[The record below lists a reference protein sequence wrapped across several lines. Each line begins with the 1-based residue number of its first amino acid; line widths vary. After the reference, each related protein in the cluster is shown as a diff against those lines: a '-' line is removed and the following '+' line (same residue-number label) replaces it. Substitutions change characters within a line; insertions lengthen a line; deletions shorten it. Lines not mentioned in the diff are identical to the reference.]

1 MTWASLVARYQLGR
15 ELGRGGMGAVYEC
28 SCRQT
33 GRRIALKLSTNDN
46 GSVAQAYY
54 LREAK
59 IAASIH
65 HPNVARVIG
74 HGVSE
79 GQVWIAMEA
88 VEGGTLADRMLLSSF
103 GLRHR
108 LRVVRDLAAVL
119 ADLHLM
125 GVVHNDLK
133 PANIMFALDGS
144 LRLIDFGIADVRGH
158 RTPRALLLAGTP
170 YAIPPEKLIGDG
182 SDHRAD
188 IFQLGVLAYDLFCDH
203 HPWER
208 SNTFGTAYAICTE
221 EPSGFMESLSTRSRE
236 TPEEMSRMAPLIA
249 ASLARQPEN
258 RPSSTHTWVTTLDA
272 ILATIIELEEPV
284 WGDTGGLALV
294 CSGQT
299 ARA

>member
-1 MTWASLVARYQLGR
+1 MMTWASLVARYQLGR

-33 GRRIALKLSTNDN
+33 GRRIALKLSTNDV
-46 GSVAQAYY
+46 GTIAQSYY
-54 LREAK
+54 RREAK
-59 IAASIH
+59 IVAGIH

-79 GQVWIAMEA
+79 GRVWIAMEA

-103 GLRHR
+103 GLRPR
-108 LRVVRDLAAVL
+108 LRVLRELAAVL
-119 ADLHLM
+119 ADLHLA

-133 PANIMFALDGS
+133 PANIMFAVDGS
-144 LRLIDFGIADVRGH
+144 LRLIDFGIADLRGH

-170 YAIPPEKLIGDG
+170 YAIPPEKLTGDS

-188 IFQLGVLAYDLFCDH
+188 IFQLGVLAYDVFCDH

-221 EPSGFMESLSTRSRE
+221 APSDFMASLSTRSRE
-236 TPEEMSRMAPLIA
+236 HPEEMALIAPLIA
-249 ASLARQPEN
+249 ASLARQPEH
-258 RPSSTHTWVTTLDA
+258 RPSSTHAWVTTLDA
-272 ILATIIELEEPV
+272 VLATIIELEEPV
-284 WGDTGGLALV
+284 WSDTGGMALA
-294 CSGQT
+294 CP
-299 ARA
+299 A